1 MTSVLLWFQVIL
13 NSPVCQLQQDADHV
27 VVTCEDGKKY
37 QAQFV
42 ISAIPQ
48 ALLNSVSFNPP
59 LPPLKNQL
67 IQRIPMGSVIK
78 TVTFYEKAFWREKG
92 FNGVL
97 ISDSSPAY
105 VTVDDTKP
113 DGSYPAIMRLVII
126 SVSTFLSKRWLH
138 LTSTTRICS
147 CYLNPTGNSKFK

>member
-1 MTSVLLWFQVIL
+1 
-13 NSPVCQLQQDADHV
+13 
-27 VVTCEDGKKY
+27 
-37 QAQFV
+37 
-42 ISAIPQ
+42 
-48 ALLNSVSFNPP
+48 
-59 LPPLKNQL
+59 
-67 IQRIPMGSVIK
+67 MGSVIK

-126 SVSTFLSKRWLH
+126 PVLFLHMVKTL
-138 LTSTTRICS
+138 LKEKQKFKIT
-147 CYLNPTGNSKFK
+147 YLNLLSNF

>member
-1 MTSVLLWFQVIL
+1 MWFQVIL
-13 NSPVCQLQQDADHV
+13 NSPVCHLQQDADHV
-27 VVTCEDGKKY
+27 VVKCEDGKKY

-42 ISAIPQ
+42 ISAMPQ
-48 ALLNSVSFNPP
+48 ALLNSVSFDPP

-113 DGSYPAIMRLVII
+113 DGSYPAIMRLVFIP
-126 SVSTFLSKRWLH
+126 VLFLHMVKTL
-138 LTSTTRICS
+138 LKEKQKFKIT
-147 CYLNPTGNSKFK
+147 YLNLLSNF

>member
-1 MTSVLLWFQVIL
+1 MIL

-113 DGSYPAIMRLVII
+113 DGSYPAIMRLV
-126 SVSTFLSKRWLH
+126 V
-138 LTSTTRICS
+138 TSRYFSLQKVICMAS
-147 CYLNPTGNSKFK
+147 FDFYYQNPTLFQFLMLIRAFVI

>member
-1 MTSVLLWFQVIL
+1 M
-13 NSPVCQLQQDADHV
+13 NSPVCHLQQDADHV

-48 ALLNSVSFNPP
+48 ALLNSVSFDPP

-78 TVTFYEKAFWREKG
+78 SVTFYEKAFWREKG

-126 SVSTFLSKRWLH
+126 PVLVIIPDLLEGK
-138 LTSTTRICS
+138 TRSS
-147 CYLNPTGNSKFK
+147 CLFSLV

>member
-1 MTSVLLWFQVIL
+1 MIL
-13 NSPVCQLQQDADHV
+13 NSPVRHLQQDADHV

-48 ALLNSVSFNPP
+48 ALLNSVSFDPP

-78 TVTFYEKAFWREKG
+78 SVTFYEKAFWREKG

-126 SVSTFLSKRWLH
+126 PVLVIIPDLLEGK
-138 LTSTTRICS
+138 TRSS
-147 CYLNPTGNSKFK
+147 CLFSLV